1 MATSEPELLSIP
13 SARGPVRAL
22 YHPPAAT
29 GPVVLMV
36 GGFDGGFDGP
46 ADAIFQTLAEE
57 LASHGIGALR
67 VDFRDRRSPGIVEAG
82 ARDVLAALAE
92 LRRRGVPRFALLGH
106 SFGAAVMIT
115 VAAMTPDVAAVV
127 ALSTQTAGATGAGR
141 ISPRPLLL
149 VHGLEDQRLSPDCS
163 RYVYAI
169 AGEPKELVLLE
180 GARHSLRQRRE
191 DLRRLVLDWLV
202 EKLRAA

>member
-1 MATSEPELLSIP
+1 MTSEPELLSIP
-13 SARGPVRAL
+13 SGRGPVRAL
-22 YHPPAAT
+22 FHPPAGA

-36 GGFDGGFDGP
+36 GGYDGGFDGP
-46 ADAIFQTLAEE
+46 ADAIFPTLAAD
-57 LASHGIGALR
+57 LSRHGIGALR
-67 VDFRDRRSPGIVEAG
+67 VDFRDRRSPGVVADG

-92 LRRRGVPRFALLGH
+92 LRRRGVQRFALLGH

-115 VAAMTPDVAAVV
+115 VAAMTPDVVAVV
-127 ALSTQTAGATGAGR
+127 ALSTQTAGATGAGHV
-141 ISPRPLLL
+141 SPRPLLL

-202 EKLRAA
+202 DRLRGV